1 MNLRRRTK
9 EHAEVS
15 TESLNDIMFFLLLFF
30 LIVAIL
36 GNPNVVK
43 LMLPNSKKTSNVILK
58 PVSLTINKDR
68 TYMIN
73 NTPVRFDQIE
83 PAILFELKKTN
94 AASPTVMVRIDQSLS
109 VQDLVD
115 VLQIGDK
122 LKVKMVLAT
131 KPSK

>member
-43 LMLPNSKKTSNVILK
+43 LMLPNGHHTSNQVLK
-58 PVSLTINKDR
+58 PISLTVNKDR
-68 TYMIN
+68 SYMIN

>member
-43 LMLPNSKKTSNVILK
+43 LMLPNSKKTSTVIK

-83 PAILFELKKTN
+83 PAILFELKKIN
-94 AASPTVMVRIDQSLS
+94 AVSPTVMVRMDQSLS

>member
-36 GNPNVVK
+36 GNPNVIK
-43 LMLPNSKKTSNVILK
+43 LMLPNSKNSSKVDKK
-58 PVSLTINKDR
+58 PIELTIDSEHNY
-68 TYMIN
+68 TVN
-73 NTPVRFDQIE
+73 HTPVRFDQIE
-83 PAILFELKKTN
+83 PAIQIELKKATD
-94 AASPTVMVRIDQSLS
+94 PTVVVRIDQALS

-122 LKVKMVLAT
+122 LKIRMVLAT

>member
-1 MNLRRRTK
+1 MNLRRRSK

-43 LMLPNSKKTSNVILK
+43 LMLPNGKKTSNVILK
-58 PVSLTINKDR
+58 PISLQIDKDHN
-68 TYMIN
+68 YMIN

-83 PAILFELKKTN
+83 PAIKIELAKITT
-94 AASPTVMVRIDQSLS
+94 ASPTVMVRIDQSLS